1 MATRGGASRFR
12 FRLLPSVLLTAAI
25 LLIPAALYAWGRQA
39 DAFAVERVKVS
50 GTRRIPEKQALKLL
64 RKEFEG
70 RNLFT
75 VTGAD
80 VRTAL
85 DRLCYLAAVEVDRDF
100 PTTLRVRVIEHRP
113 LLYVLAK
120 GRWFLLADSGH
131 VICAVGTEDGVAGQ
145 STPATPEPTSTTS
158 AKPSAT
164 ASAAPDP
171 TASATADAASLDEDD
186 AASQGGEGSSGEA
199 DVAGQG
205 GDAALAASVAVAL
218 ERGPPKMKPRLPR
231 MAGSGAPK
239 AGATIRDEEVRLG
252 LRVLA
257 ALPAS
262 LRARVRV
269 LSVDDEAQVSLDLE
283 GGPLVRLGG
292 EERMRAKVLSLRAVL
307 AAYRRAGKDPTAIDV
322 SAPDRPLAQPRL
334 TS

>member
-1 MATRGGASRFR
+1 MATRGKASRFR

-39 DAFAVERVKVS
+39 DSFAVERVKVS
-50 GTRRIPEKQALKLL
+50 GTRRIPEKQALRLL

-80 VRTAL
+80 VRATL
-85 DRLCYLAAVEVDRDF
+85 DRLCYLAAVEIDRDF

-113 LLYVLAK
+113 LLYVLAN

-131 VICAVGTEDGVAGQ
+131 VICTVGAEDGAAGQ
-145 STPATPEPTSTTS
+145 SAAPSPASSPTTSAAPTATTSTTP
-158 AKPSAT
+158 APTTSAT
-164 ASAAPDP
+164 G
-171 TASATADAASLDEDD
+171 DAASADRNDGASPGVEEASGGSD
-186 AASQGGEGSSGEA
+186 AA
-199 DVAGQG
+199 VAAAVA
-205 GDAALAASVAVAL
+205 AAL
-218 ERGPPKMKPRLPR
+218 EKGPPKMKPRLPR
-231 MAGSGAPK
+231 MAGSATPK
-239 AGATIRDEEVRLG
+239 AGATIRDDEVRLG
-252 LRVLA
+252 LRVLV
-257 ALPAS
+257 ALPTS

-283 GGPLVRLGG
+283 GGPVVRLGG
-292 EERMRAKVLSLRAVL
+292 DERMRAKVLSLRAVL
-307 AAYRRAGKDPTAIDV
+307 AAYRRAGKAPTAIDV